1 MSIASVFHA
10 TRGGWCLQLL
20 GSVDLRTIRVAAAG
34 HPSRPRVVWH
44 TLPAHTLLVAMKFA
58 CAAWAL
64 LGLLTKSVAQHGE
77 PAAEHG
83 AAASEHGASSGMTEN
98 VTFSS
103 IITFPDG
110 DIHSL
115 DDPAVRAAFDAS
127 FKTSMATMLTFQS
140 IAVCA
145 AAGEPDG
152 TDTHT
157 CTAAAA
163 SCAAPHGVSTAEEEA
178 ACAAVTEPA
187 DTAACSA
194 VTGCEYVAAVV
205 CGPAVEHACGLVIAP
220 DTVSVVGIAAGSVVV
235 AFTITVPRTSQ
246 AAMLDTI
253 DSARDHVHDF
263 TVEGLHADVRYMHD
277 PAINDV
283 CEVVDCGHDEHCV
296 PEDCASKDCYPVPC
310 PEDGEEHPD
319 CFLVTKAGYNAS
331 KVMCGDAPCIPHSCS
346 HGERECVP
354 VVCTD
359 EHGNEEGGHASDPC
373 HAGHHGGDGLGFWP
387 FLLFALLIAVLA
399 TSALNALGAGACCG
413 KSLNLPFTVVMF
425 FTGYFI
431 SRWVQHE
438 HDIGVMMKDV
448 FDDSHMLISSV
459 DSWKATHPHVILFC
473 LLPPLL
479 FEDAASMEFYT
490 FRKVLLSS
498 MLLAGPGVGISM
510 CLTAATTMAI
520 FGFDNVCGHACGF
533 HEECP
538 HGTEVGDYVE
548 GPDPH
553 TGEAPLC
560 EDQLPIP
567 VHLLLGGMLSATDP
581 VAVCAVLNDLGCP
594 DKLNYMIAGES
605 LLNDGT
611 AVVAFLVLQ
620 SVAGGC
626 GHDGEFGPV
635 LVALIKLAG
644 GGVVWGLLM
653 AAFCYHYCK
662 TVNDPNIE
670 ITLVVFST
678 YFTFWV
684 KHRPQA
690 LSCHAVHWPL
700 TSLPMLSMLTS
711 LHLGSQIAENWL
723 GVSGVLG
730 TVVFGVQTARTSLL
744 AMDEHSHHASHAFW
758 HEVGY
763 VATAMIFMV
772 AGVCSCDKINRFLD
786 ESTSELSEGEF
797 HVENMVGKSFLV
809 WFILTFIRTFVIMS
823 MWPILTKIGY
833 GLTLKEVAVMV
844 WGGLR
849 GAVSLSLAL
858 LVDGNHLINEKS
870 REMIFMQ
877 TVGLVTLTLLVNG
890 TTSGLVYK
898 TLKVYP
904 DSPYRALLATQ
915 GLRNLHMEM
924 EKVVYK
930 LSKHWFHQ
938 NARTDVLC
946 DLMPNFVEASLYDGD
961 LVGYSLEDV
970 HSTWKRGVSEKGGLS
985 PQRLIMDG
993 VGSAAKAL
1001 QMAGSALRVG
1011 YSSAS
1016 VGDHHKKVMAK
1027 ALEPDAYA
1035 QMGVAKGG
1043 FYEYDDCDVSVK
1055 TANPTW
1061 EDADVNRSV
1070 VKIPDGGEPVTM
1082 YIHML
1087 DNDLGEDDDYLGE
1100 ARLDITALVAS
1111 GQSATKTVDLTA
1123 CTHVIKKI
1131 EHKGIMPVAV
1141 KGSVTVKIECQKA
1154 KSGMLMSSGMPLDC
1168 TVTITMISAKDL
1180 GTGDDEPEEEAHGG
1194 DHGDDVG
1201 HGHGDHDMAFL
1212 LQNVR
1217 RWVGEATSE
1226 SEASEEVT
1234 AKLPEF
1240 AMYEILILGMKSH
1253 FHHMRESDTLSIAAM
1268 SQLYAACG
1276 VAFDINTI
1284 ALDALATT
1292 VSNSELALPD
1302 GVTSNNPLSA
1312 LVDQVCDFCDNGAG
1326 AWAACMPAQFYEH
1339 KMIAGEM
1346 LYAIIDAW
1354 GTLEQVRTDSSA
1366 AGKSDDF
1373 ADAAKDGLDR
1383 LKKKY
1388 AAMVLAYPNTF
1399 KAVHTHI
1406 AFKEVVAQYKGRIAE
1421 YGSQGFFTEAYVDA
1435 ATGVVKDRAR
1445 EMEQYLHIETINQ
1458 WIGLVTMNMLMID
1471 HAVVA
1476 CFTGDT
1482 GSEGT
1487 AETPEKTN
1495 NPASDD
1501 LGTE

>member
-772 AGVCSCDKINRFLD
+772 AGVCSADKIHRFLD
-786 ESTSELSEGEF
+786 EETTTLADPNGDEF
-797 HVENMVGKSFLV
+797 HVGRQMGYALAI
-809 WFILTFIRTFVIMS
+809 WFILTFIRAFVILS
-823 MWPILTKIGY
+823 LSPILTKIGY
-833 GLTLKEVAVMV
+833 GLTTKELVVMV

-870 REMIFMQ
+870 REVIFMQ
-877 TVGLVTLTLLVNG
+877 TVGLVTLTLVING

-898 TLKVYP
+898 MLKVYP
-904 DSPYRALLATQ
+904 ESPYRALLATQ

-924 EKVVYK
+924 EKVTHK
-930 LSKHWFHQ
+930 LSKHWFHRHAD
-938 NARTDVLC
+938 NDVLAE
-946 DLMPNFVEASLYDGD
+946 LLPNFVEASLYDGD
-961 LVGYSLEDV
+961 LVDV
-970 HSTWKRGVSEKGGLS
+970 TMADIHTTWKAGITEGAMLS
-985 PQRLIMDG
+985 PTRFLQTGL
-993 VGSAAKAL
+993 GSAAKA
-1001 QMAGSALRVG
+1001 MKAAGAALRAD
-1011 YSSAS
+1011 YSGTELEDA
-1016 VGDHHKKVMAK
+1016 HKQVHER
-1027 ALEPDAYA
+1027 ALEPDCYA
-1035 QMGVAKGG
+1035 QMGVSRGAY
-1043 FYEYDDCDVSVK
+1043 YEYDETDIALKS
-1055 TANPTW
+1055 ANPTW
-1061 EDADVNRSV
+1061 EDDPVNAAV
-1070 VKIPDGGEPVTM
+1070 VKVPTNGDETATL
-1082 YIHML
+1082 YIHL
-1087 DNDLGEDDDYLGE
+1087 VDNDYGEEDEYLGE
-1100 ARLDITALVAS
+1100 GAIDITDMLTDS
-1111 GQSATKTVDLTA
+1111 SDFTEKTMELTP
-1123 CTHVIKKI
+1123 CTHILKKM
-1131 EHKGIMPVAV
+1131 EFKGVLPTNVT
-1141 KGSVTVKIECQKA
+1141 GEVTVKV
-1154 KSGMLMSSGMPLDC
+1154 KSDVVKVNNVVTEA
-1168 TVTITMISAKDL
+1168 TVTVQILSAKDL
-1180 GTGDDEPEEEAHGG
+1180 GAVKLQELSEGEPMSSHDNHDG
-1194 DHGDDVG
+1194 G
-1201 HGHGDHDMAFL
+1201 HGNHGDHDMAFL

-1217 RWVGEATSE
+1217 RWVGEAQGE
-1226 SEASEEVT
+1226 SQMKNARG
-1234 AKLPEF
+1234 LPEF
-1240 AMYEILILGMKSH
+1240 AMYEVMILGMKDH
-1253 FHHMRESDTLSIAAM
+1253 FLHAREADTLSITAM
-1268 SQLYAACG
+1268 SELFAACG
-1276 VAFDINTI
+1276 TAFDINTL
-1284 ALDALATT
+1284 ALD
-1292 VSNSELALPD
+1292 ELAAAKGEKSDLPSPA
-1302 GVTSNNPLSA
+1302 GTNPLTE
-1312 LVDQVCDFCDNGAG
+1312 LVKYVTDFCDTGAG
-1326 AWAACMPAQFYEH
+1326 TISRRRDCHFAHAPSASLL
-1339 KMIAGEM
+1339 KRLLKGEE
-1346 LYAIIDAW
+1346 
-1354 GTLEQVRTDSSA
+1354 G
-1366 AGKSDDF
+1366 
-1373 ADAAKDGLDR
+1373 AAK
-1383 LKKKY
+1383 
-1388 AAMVLAYPNTF
+1388 
-1399 KAVHTHI
+1399 
-1406 AFKEVVAQYKGRIAE
+1406 
-1421 YGSQGFFTEAYVDA
+1421 
-1435 ATGVVKDRAR
+1435 
-1445 EMEQYLHIETINQ
+1445 
-1458 WIGLVTMNMLMID
+1458 
-1471 HAVVA
+1471 
-1476 CFTGDT
+1476 
-1482 GSEGT
+1482 
-1487 AETPEKTN
+1487 
-1495 NPASDD
+1495 
-1501 LGTE
+1501 